1 MVLFVSIAA
10 VAILRGPFGRAL
22 AERIS
27 ARRRAGTI
35 GLRRARA
42 RASRRPCRGV
52 AEGRRGNPVNPD
64 DIVGLVAV
72 VMLFGG
78 GTVFLLAISP
88 VGKAL
93 AARLSGKKHVD
104 DDAAEEL
111 TELRREVEDMRHL
124 PEQLSELGERVD
136 FLERLV
142 AKQREA
148 ERLPPAR

>member
-1 MVLFVSIAA
+1 M
-10 VAILRGPFGRAL
+10 
-22 AERIS
+22 
-27 ARRRAGTI
+27 
-35 GLRRARA
+35 
-42 RASRRPCRGV
+42 
-52 AEGRRGNPVNPD
+52 NPD

-88 VGKAL
+88 LGKAL
-93 AARLSGKKHVD
+93 AARISGKKLVD
-104 DDAAEEL
+104 DDAAQEL
-111 TELRREVEDMRHL
+111 KALRGEVEEMRHM

>member
-1 MVLFVSIAA
+1 M
-10 VAILRGPFGRAL
+10 
-22 AERIS
+22 
-27 ARRRAGTI
+27 
-35 GLRRARA
+35 
-42 RASRRPCRGV
+42 
-52 AEGRRGNPVNPD
+52 NPD

-72 VMLFGG
+72 VMLFGC

-93 AARLSGKKHVD
+93 AARISGRKPVD
-104 DDAAEEL
+104 DDATEEL
-111 TELRREVEDMRHL
+111 KALRGEVEEMRHM

-148 ERLPPAR
+148 ERLPPVR